1 MAGYL
6 VRFVSATPIWAAA
19 LLPPMLAGCS
29 ESALTVTGQV
39 KLDNKLL
46 SAGTV
51 TFENAE
57 KKAVKS
63 SIISKDGTYSLAIPA
78 GKCKITVT
86 VPPTSDMPGGI
97 KMDPSKMGAG
107 GKVEAKGTAVID
119 VPAKYKDMKST
130 PLSFAVEP
138 GQTTFNIEMKADA
151 KDEP

>member
-1 MAGYL
+1 MAGNL
-6 VRFVSATPIWAAA
+6 NRFISATPIFAASL
-19 LLPPMLAGCS
+19 LLPLLAGCG
-29 ESALTVTGQV
+29 ESTLTVTGLV
-39 KLDNKLL
+39 KLENKVL

-63 SIISKDGTYSLAIPA
+63 SIISKDGSYSVAMPA

-86 VPPTSDMPGGI
+86 VPPTGDMPGGVT
-97 KMDPSKMGAG
+97 MDPSKMGAA
-107 GKVEAKGTAVID
+107 GKVEVKGTEVID

-151 KDEP
+151 KVEP